1 MARELA
7 PAGLRSSP
15 FCERSH
21 WSASPV
27 KREQAS
33 SPRAHLLSV
42 NNIACRPQS
51 DRQAFHD
58 PRQSRHNGAPSPS
71 WRALSSGYP
80 LNERP
85 STNVIRPSG
94 CPGLL
99 RVVQALDGGICRI
112 KLDGGS
118 IRADQA
124 DAVAAAA
131 ERFAGGVIEATNRG
145 NLQIRGIGPGHD
157 ALIEALLAA
166 GLGPRK
172 PAGDD
177 VRNLM
182 LSPAAGIDRQ
192 MLFDTRPLAAQ
203 ILVTLQ
209 THERFHELSAKFAV
223 QLDGGEA
230 LAMLEH
236 HHDLWL
242 SALVRNGEPWLA
254 FGLAGTPLDKP
265 AGKVPLTQGHAL
277 VVAVLELF
285 LDLARPDQ
293 IRMRHLL
300 AEVSVDEFMT
310 RLARRVPLQACLD
323 WQRDASIDG
332 LHLGVHPQHDD
343 RVYVGAAAPLG
354 RLDAVMLRGAA
365 QLAREKGDESLS
377 FTPWQSLL
385 LPNVRSEDAD
395 QVLARL
401 EGLGL
406 LCSLDQALAQLIACT
421 GSSGC
426 GKALADTKA
435 DARQLAELLQRQGQ
449 TLKVHLSGCPR
460 SCAAAHVAPATLLA
474 VAPGRYDLYVRDVT
488 LPGFGALQAHNLSIE
503 ALGHWLDARPRSP
516 LDA

>member
-1 MARELA
+1 MWRFSA
-7 PAGLRSSP
+7 AGL
-15 FCERSH
+15 
-21 WSASPV
+21 
-27 KREQAS
+27 
-33 SPRAHLLSV
+33 
-42 NNIACRPQS
+42 
-51 DRQAFHD
+51 
-58 PRQSRHNGAPSPS
+58 
-71 WRALSSGYP
+71 P

-85 STNVIRPSG
+85 SSNVTRPSG

-118 IRADQA
+118 IQADQA
-124 DAVAAAA
+124 DVVASVA
-131 ERFAGGVIEATNRG
+131 ERFAGGVIEATNRA

-157 ALIEALLAA
+157 ALIQPLLAA

-172 PAGDD
+172 PSGDD

-192 MLFDTRPLAAQ
+192 MLFDTRPLAEQ
-203 ILVTLQ
+203 ILITLQ
-209 THERFHELSAKFAV
+209 THERFPELSAKFAV

-242 SALVRNGEPWLA
+242 SALVRDGEPWLA
-254 FGLAGTPLDKP
+254 FGLAGSPLDKP
-265 AGKVPLTQGHAL
+265 AGRVPLAQGHAL

-293 IRMRHLL
+293 NRMRHLL
-300 AEVSVDEFMT
+300 AEIPSDEFMT
-310 RLARRVPLQACLD
+310 RLACRLPLQACLD
-323 WQRDASIDG
+323 WQRDEPVDERHI
-332 LHLGVHPQHDD
+332 GVHSQHDD

-354 RLDAVMLRGAA
+354 RLDAFMLRGAA
-365 QLAREKGDESLS
+365 QLAREKGDGSLR

-385 LPNVRSEDAD
+385 LPNVCIEDAEE
-395 QVLARL
+395 VLARL
-401 EGLGL
+401 QTLGL
-406 LCSLDQALAQLIACT
+406 LVSVDQPLAQLIACT

-435 DARQLAELLQRQGQ
+435 DARQLAELLQHQGQ

-460 SCAAAHVAPATLLA
+460 SCAAAHIAPATLLA
-474 VAPGRYDLYVRDVT
+474 VAPGRYDLYFRDAA
-488 LPGFGALQAHNLSIE
+488 LPGFGALQAHNMTIE
-503 ALGHWLDARPRSP
+503 ALGQWLDAHPRSP